1 MYLFLRIFNKRKNIV
16 GNLIESNRNIKLRI
30 KIKEDFHLL
39 KSKKFQWIH
48 LINALGTSW
57 KKPVKEEKPK
67 LIMLS
72 IYNQSVI

>member
-57 KKPVKEEKPK
+57 KKINIGRKSKFDHDK
-67 LIMLS
+67 YI
-72 IYNQSVI
+72 

>member
-1 MYLFLRIFNKRKNIV
+1 MYLFLRIFSKRKNIV

-57 KKPVKEEKPK
+57 KKINIGRKSKFDHDK
-67 LIMLS
+67 YI
-72 IYNQSVI
+72 

>member
-39 KSKKFQWIH
+39 KSKKFQWIP

-57 KKPVKEEKPK
+57 KKPVKEEQPK